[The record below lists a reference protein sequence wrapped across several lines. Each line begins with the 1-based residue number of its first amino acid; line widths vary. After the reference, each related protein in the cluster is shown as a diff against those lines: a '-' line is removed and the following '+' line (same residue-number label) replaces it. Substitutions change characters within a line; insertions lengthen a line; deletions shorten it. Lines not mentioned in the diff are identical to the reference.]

1 MSPPSPRTLTAT
13 PADLCSRLQ
22 ADLTRQR
29 AAGNLWLVIAV
40 CLAVAITAYFGW
52 LGLHRAHAAPTWVP
66 MILAAMAGLAGI
78 VAAALVRQRRL
89 VWLREALASSEVAV
103 MEGALQSAEILPQQ
117 ARFARAPRSYVL
129 GDYRHVVLEESPSTD
144 ALSGFVPQHVVGP
157 VPGTPLRLVW
167 SAAHPGHLL
176 QVDYPGMGAVADTP
190 APMESQDWR
199 DLSAR
204 PRAALRAAAWL
215 GAAMV
220 AGLAAMALLLPT
232 VSRGFSVW
240 LWVGLL
246 VLTVWLLGTW
256 VPALRMWLQR
266 DTDAPPHNCR
276 AGAGGDAGA
285 SQRRPPGRGAR
296 TVRAGGRGVASA
308 ADRRQCQRAA
318 GNRGA
323 GYAAQRRLRG
333 AWRAPGATAA
343 FRLRRLTDPSP
354 VVRGSVVGR
363 RARHCHL
370 RT

>member
-13 PADLCSRLQ
+13 PVDLCSRLQ
-22 ADLTRQR
+22 ADLSRQR
-29 AAGNLWLVIAV
+29 AAGNLWLLIAV

-52 LGLHRAHAAPTWVP
+52 LGLHPAHGAPTWVP
-66 MILAAMAGLAGI
+66 MMLAAVVGLAGI

-129 GDYRHVVLEESPSTD
+129 GDYRHLVLEESPGTD
-144 ALSGFVPQHVVGP
+144 ALSGFVPQHVLGP
-157 VPGTPLRLVW
+157 TPGTPLRLVW

-176 QVDYPGMGAVADTP
+176 QVDYPGMAAVADTP

-199 DLSAR
+199 DLRAR

-232 VSRGFSVW
+232 VSRGFSLW

-266 DTDAPPHNCR
+266 DTVRRHTIAGPVQEVMRARRNDGRQGVEHALFARLGGEWHLLQTAGSASGLQATVAPGMPLSV
-276 AGAGGDAGA
+276 AYAVL
-285 SQRRPPGRGAR
+285 GAR
-296 TVRAGGRGVASA
+296 RVQLRHSASA
-308 ADRRQCQRAA
+308 D
-318 GNRGA
+318 
-323 GYAAQRRLRG
+323 
-333 AWRAPGATAA
+333 
-343 FRLRRLTDPSP
+343 
-354 VVRGSVVGR
+354 
-363 RARHCHL
+363 
-370 RT
+370 